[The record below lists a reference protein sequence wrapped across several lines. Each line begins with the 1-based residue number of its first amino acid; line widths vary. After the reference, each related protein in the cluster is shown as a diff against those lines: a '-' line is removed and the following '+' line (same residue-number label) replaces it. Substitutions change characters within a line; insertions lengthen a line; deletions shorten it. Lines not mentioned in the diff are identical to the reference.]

1 MKTGNIEDRWEMILI
16 SQSSYK
22 SMFSLI
28 VHILYVLY
36 LQHKGS
42 FLRFRV
48 AGMHGQRLDRSR
60 DWQLIYFYIVGCW
73 FSQFK

>member
-1 MKTGNIEDRWEMILI
+1 MNLI

-22 SMFSLI
+22 STFSLI

-36 LQHKGS
+36 LQYKGS
-42 FLRFRV
+42 FLCLRV

-60 DWQLIYFYIVGCW
+60 DWQLIYLYTIGCW
-73 FSQFK
+73 LSQFKWTDFATTIFKE